1 MKTFSQFLKNTGT
14 GIHDSYVK
22 ERKRRITNKPSP
34 TQEYK
39 ERKLAWMLQKD
50 LPPPEYRSSAT

>member
-1 MKTFSQFLKNTGT
+1 MKTFSQFLEDIGT
-14 GIHDSYVK
+14 GNYEPYVK
-22 ERKRRITNKPSP
+22 ERTRRITNKPSP

-50 LPPPEYRSSAT
+50 LPPPKNKSIF

>member
-1 MKTFSQFLKNTGT
+1 MKTFSQFLEDTGT
-14 GIHDSYVK
+14 GNYGSYVD

-39 ERKLAWMLQKD
+39 ERRLAYMLQKD